1 MPSEE
6 PRPRRATGLDTTLA
20 ADRLDG
26 RRADINVPASPT
38 LIEGAERGP
47 RVSLGRLWDAGI
59 GLLVVYAA
67 IVVIFSQLS
76 PFFLTK
82 NNFLNILVGVSI
94 LGIVA
99 ATQTMV
105 IISRGFDLSVGSTV
119 ALAGV
124 VTAEIL
130 NAGGSD
136 PLA

>member
-6 PRPRRATGLDTTLA
+6 PRPSRATGPDTTLA
-20 ADRLDG
+20 ADGLDG
-26 RRADINVPASPT
+26 RRADVDLLASPT
-38 LIEGAERGP
+38 LTEGAERGP

-76 PFFLTK
+76 EFFLTK

-99 ATQTMV
+99 AT
-105 IISRGFDLSVGSTV
+105 
-119 ALAGV
+119 
-124 VTAEIL
+124 
-130 NAGGSD
+130 
-136 PLA
+136 